1 MPIEFRC
8 NECGKLLRTDD
19 ETVGRQAQCP
29 ECGAISIVPSS
40 TASSETSPS
49 PFAPSPFA
57 PSAGANPFGSGPAGD
72 AESSDNSYQSP
83 VSPTYL
89 PPGQIDPALAA
100 QRVAGPA
107 TALMVIAILSLIVRA
122 GGVVVGL
129 LQFGEAPMIQPQNRH
144 DLIPMMVG
152 GGANAVGGIFGII
165 VAVVILLG
173 AMKMKKLESYGFS
186 MAVAIIAMIPC
197 FSPCCLGL
205 PFGIWALVV
214 LSDSSVKAAFRS

>member
-29 ECGAISIVPSS
+29 ECGAISIVPSL
-40 TASSETSPS
+40 TAPSETP
-49 PFAPSPFA
+49 PSPFA
-57 PSAGANPFGSGPAGD
+57 PSAGGNPFGIGPAAD
-72 AESSDNSYQSP
+72 AENSDNSYQSP
-83 VSPTYL
+83 ASPTYL

-107 TALMVIAILSLIVRA
+107 TALMVIAILSLILRVGA
-122 GGVVVGL
+122 VVVGL
-129 LQFGEAPMIQPQNRH
+129 VQFGAAPMMQPQNRH
-144 DLIPMMVG
+144 DLLPMMVG

-165 VAVVILLG
+165 VAVVILIG
-173 AMKMKKLESYGFS
+173 AMRMKKLESYGFS

-214 LSDSSVKAAFRS
+214 LSDGSVKAAFRS